1 MARHSHLR
9 CASFALDCNA
19 KLLES
24 SSLRQICARCLYKD
38 KAAWP
43 SGFLPSEHIPG
54 SVHIAA
60 DTLEF
65 VAESL
70 LIVPAVAISS
80 DTGPKLEMMVSSS
93 DADTNIPYVEIPV
106 QKFKAFA
113 AGHRDLMKAQEVE
126 PENQ

>member
-1 MARHSHLR
+1 MIAQ
-9 CASFALDCNA
+9 
-19 KLLES
+19 LLEG
-24 SSLRQICARCLYKD
+24 SSLRQICARCLFQD

-60 DTLEF
+60 DDLEF

-70 LIVPAVAISS
+70 LIVPAAANSS
-80 DTGPKLEMMVSSS
+80 DTGPKLKLMISSS
-93 DADTNIPYVEIPV
+93 DKDTNIPYVEISV

-113 AGHRDLMKAQEVE
+113 AGHRDLMKCEEMRGVE
-126 PENQ
+126 PDNQ